1 MLSYRSY
8 LSNETRYSVI
18 ADAMSRD
25 RFELIKKYLHFNDNV
40 SQKTLGT
47 PGYDKIYKVCP
58 LIKKVRT
65 NIMKIHPEEHQ
76 VIDEQIVPTKQRIS
90 LKQYNQKKTH
100 KWGYKF
106 IARVGIS
113 GFV

>member
-40 SQKTLGT
+40 SQKSPGG
-47 PGYDKIYKVCP
+47 PGYDKIYKV
-58 LIKKVRT
+58 R
-65 NIMKIHPEEHQ
+65 
-76 VIDEQIVPTKQRIS
+76 
-90 LKQYNQKKTH
+90 
-100 KWGYKF
+100 
-106 IARVGIS
+106 
-113 GFV
+113 